1 MGSSSP
7 RAVFLAPVFVP
18 PSPVLQQVVY
28 YEDDLCVVIYDGF
41 PKAQYHLLLLAKAS
55 KGSDLASP
63 PPGCRPSSVREPVN
77 LGVCF
82 FWLFLLLRSLGWGTG
97 SCR

>member
-1 MGSSSP
+1 M
-7 RAVFLAPVFVP
+7 
-18 PSPVLQQVVY
+18 
-28 YEDDLCVVIYDGF
+28 VIYDGF

-82 FWLFLLLRSLGWGTG
+82 FLAVFVVKELGLGY
-97 SCR
+97 R